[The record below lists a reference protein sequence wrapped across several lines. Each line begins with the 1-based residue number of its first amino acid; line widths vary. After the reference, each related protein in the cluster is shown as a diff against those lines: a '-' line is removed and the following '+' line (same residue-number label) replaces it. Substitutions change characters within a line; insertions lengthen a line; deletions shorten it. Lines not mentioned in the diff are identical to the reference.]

1 MAGTPQSTPMSPMA
15 FTNQSGEYTM
25 ASYHHMATRVLNEE
39 PITREEALSILT
51 APTEQLLTLVDAA
64 YQIRHR
70 HFGNTVRLQM
80 LLNAKS
86 GACQEDCHYCSQS
99 TISTAPIERYAL
111 LSPEEMLAGARRAAN
126 AKAQRYCV
134 VISGRSPLQ
143 SELAQISK
151 AVKQIKEE
159 IPIQICCSLGLL
171 NGDQARQLK
180 EAGVDRINHN
190 LNTSEA
196 YHPSICTTHT
206 YQDRL
211 KTLEE
216 ARAAGLELCCGGIV
230 GMGETDEDLVDLAF
244 SLQKVQPD
252 SIPLNMLYPVEGT
265 PFEEHRNLTP
275 ARCLKILCLF
285 RFLHPKTEI
294 RAAGGREKNLR
305 SLQPLALYV
314 ADSLFVDGYLT
325 TPGLAHK
332 EVWSMIEDLGFTV
345 EVEYQGEKMSQTD
358 LTEAYSP
365 AQ

>member
-1 MAGTPQSTPMSPMA
+1 MADRTLAGGTMTRTDGLDILGTPQ
-15 FTNQSGEYTM
+15 
-25 ASYHHMATRVLNEE
+25 
-39 PITREEALSILT
+39 
-51 APTEQLLTLVDAA
+51 EQLLSLVEAA
-64 YQIRHR
+64 YQIRR
-70 HFGNTVRLQM
+70 HYFGNTVRLQM

-99 TISTAPIERYAL
+99 KISSAPIERYAL
-111 LSPEEMLAGARRAAN
+111 LTPQEMMDGARRAAA
-126 AKAQRYCV
+126 AKAQRYCI

-143 SELAQISK
+143 SEIMQISK
-151 AVKQIKEE
+151 AVKEIKQE

-196 YHPSICTTHT
+196 YHSSICTTHT

-211 KTLEE
+211 ATLQH
-216 ARAAGLELCCGGIV
+216 ARSAGLELCSGGIV
-230 GMGETDEDLVDLAF
+230 GMGEQDEDLVDLALA
-244 SLQKVQPD
+244 LQDVQPD

-265 PFEEHRNLTP
+265 PFGNQQNLTP

-285 RFLHPKTEI
+285 RFFHPKTEI

-325 TPGLAHK
+325 TPGLAHQ
-332 EVWSMIEDLGFTV
+332 EVWKMIEDMGFTV
-345 EVEYQGEKMSQTD
+345 EVKYEGAET
-358 LTEAYSP
+358 
-365 AQ
+365 AQAETCSS

>member
-1 MAGTPQSTPMSPMA
+1 MTPYHQMADRVLAGGTMTRTEGLDILGTPQ
-15 FTNQSGEYTM
+15 E
-25 ASYHHMATRVLNEE
+25 HL
-39 PITREEALSILT
+39 LS
-51 APTEQLLTLVDAA
+51 LVDAA
-64 YQIRHR
+64 YRIRR
-70 HFGNTVRLQM
+70 HYFGNTVRLQM

-99 TISTAPIERYAL
+99 KISSAPIERYAL
-111 LSPEEMLAGARRAAN
+111 LTPQEMMDGARRAAE
-126 AKAQRYCV
+126 AKAQRYCI

-143 SELAQISK
+143 SEIMQISK
-151 AVKQIKEE
+151 AVKEIKQE

-211 KTLEE
+211 ATLQH
-216 ARAAGLELCCGGIV
+216 ARAAGLELCSGGIV
-230 GMGETDEDLVDLAF
+230 GMGEQDEDLVDLAL
-244 SLQKVQPD
+244 SLQEVQPD

-265 PFEEHRNLTP
+265 PFGNQQNLTP
-275 ARCLKILCLF
+275 ARCLTILCLF
-285 RFLHPKTEI
+285 RFFHPKTEI

-325 TPGLAHK
+325 TPGLAHQ
-332 EVWSMIEDLGFTV
+332 EVWKMIEDMGFTV
-345 EVEYQGEKMSQTD
+345 EVKYEGAETAQAETC
-358 LTEAYSP
+358 SP
-365 AQ
+365 

>member
-1 MAGTPQSTPMSPMA
+1 MTP
-15 FTNQSGEYTM
+15 
-25 ASYHHMATRVLNEE
+25 YHQMATRVLNGET
-39 PITREEALSILT
+39 ITRLESLDILGTPQENLLS
-51 APTEQLLTLVDAA
+51 LVDAA

-111 LSPEEMLAGARRAAN
+111 LSAEDMMAGARRAAN

-143 SELAQISK
+143 SEITKISK

-171 NGDQARQLK
+171 NSDQARQLK

-196 YHPSICTTHT
+196 FHPSICTTHT

-211 KTLEE
+211 DTLKH
-216 ARAAGLELCCGGIV
+216 ARAAGLELCSGGIV
-230 GMGETDEDLVDLAF
+230 GMGERDEDLVDLALA
-244 SLQKVQPD
+244 LQNVQPD

-265 PFEEHRNLTP
+265 PFEAQKDLTP
-275 ARCLKILCLF
+275 TRCLKILCLF
-285 RFLHPKTEI
+285 RFLHPKTEL
-294 RAAGGREKNLR
+294 RAAGGRERNLR

-325 TPGLAHK
+325 TPGLAHQ
-332 EVWSMIEDLGFTV
+332 EVWKMIEDLGFTV
-345 EVEYQGEKMSQTD
+345 EVDYQDTESPRAD
-358 LTEAYSP
+358 LTERSTP
-365 AQ
+365 AK